1 MMAGNVVKKD
11 NQIQVITR
19 VINDKTILN
28 MEPIE
33 EYISKNIMIKYNGEF
48 RTIKEIIQ
56 METDNYLE
64 KRDIIDFD

>member
-19 VINDKTILN
+19 VINDQTILD

>member
-19 VINDKTILN
+19 VINDQTILN